1 MEIKN
6 TVTISST
13 RVYFDELNKEDLDA
27 VRMTFFRFNR
37 LKEWYYNQ
45 SYNERYLGIPFVHE
59 NETETSLL
67 KKKYRELFDGKLMD
81 YYVTSLFSTV
91 NGMRKSQREL
101 LKLHA
106 KELEERQD
114 NRREKVSALEE
125 KLARMLAGKSW
136 LKAYGKY
143 LAGKC
148 PVPDAPSVQKQGFTF
163 SEGKV
168 CFRGKGNRIVMEDP
182 AVYEQGL
189 ERRIRRMK
197 SRIAQIKDKIDRA
210 EKSKSGIPPRITFGS
225 RKQYRK
231 KDTLSLSGKDLE
243 EWHKERDFARDR
255 IVNFS
260 GRTTSKDGNFL
271 CRYNG
276 KERTMSVTMINGT
289 IVTFYNVCFPYRGKE
304 LEEYL
309 ADRKGSVGYT
319 MERKIDGDGREYL
332 VFKATFTQKK
342 EDINYSTS
350 DGVLAYDFNYDHI
363 AWADVSAEGNLLRY
377 GTIPFCLDGLSSGH
391 AKVVLGTAV
400 KKLVSLAAEKKKPI
414 VREDLDFVKKKAR
427 MEYQDK
433 KKNRKLSALIYSQ
446 SIAMVEARAFREDI
460 AVLAVNPAYTSLI
473 AKVKYIY
480 IRGISIHC
488 AAAYVIGRRALGFEE
503 KVPAYLTK
511 LVAKTTKNPWKSIF
525 AHAKKA
531 ASSYFREKQPVWEK
545 WKLFDTDVHRYKEDY
560 HTWKEFHVLIQS
572 NL

>member
-1 MEIKN
+1 MEDKN
-6 TVTISST
+6 TITISST
-13 RVYFDELNKEDLDA
+13 RVYMDELKQEDQNVIL
-27 VRMTFFRFNR
+27 MTFFRFNR
-37 LKEWYYNQ
+37 MKEWYYNQ
-45 SYNERYLGIPFVHE
+45 SYNERYLGIPFIHE
-59 NETETSLL
+59 NKTETSLL
-67 KKKYRELFDGKLMD
+67 KEKYRELFGGKLMD
-81 YYVTSLFSTV
+81 YYVTSLFSAV

-101 LKLHA
+101 LTLHA
-106 KELEERQD
+106 KELEERQA

-125 KLARMLAGKSW
+125 KLTRMLSGKAW

-148 PVPDAPSVQKQGFTF
+148 PVPEAPSVQKQGFTF

-168 CFRGKGNRIVMEDP
+168 CFRGKGNRIVREDP
-182 AVYEQGL
+182 RVYEWEL
-189 ERRIRRMK
+189 ERRICRMK
-197 SRIAQIKDKIDRA
+197 SRIAQIRDKIDRA
-210 EKSKSGIPPRITFGS
+210 EKSKSSIPPRITFGS
-225 RKQYRK
+225 KKQYRK
-231 KDTLSLSGKDLE
+231 KDTLSLSGKVRE
-243 EWHKERDFARDR
+243 EWHKERDFARNR

-271 CRYNG
+271 CRYDG
-276 KERTMSVTMINGT
+276 KKATMSVTMINGT
-289 IVTFYNVCFPYRGKE
+289 AVTFCNVSFPYRGKE

-319 MERKIDGDGREYL
+319 MERKIDGNGREYL
-332 VFKATFTQKK
+332 VFKAVFTQKK
-342 EDINYSTS
+342 TDINYSTS

-377 GTIPFCLDGLSSGH
+377 GTIPFCLEGLSSGH

-414 VREDLDFVKKKAR
+414 VREDLDFVRKKAR

-433 KKNRKLSALIYSQ
+433 KKNRKLSSLIYSR
-446 SIAMVEARAFREDI
+446 SIAMVEARAFREDV

-480 IRGISIHC
+480 TRGISIHC

-503 KVPAYLTK
+503 KVPAYLSNLVTETK
-511 LVAKTTKNPWKSIF
+511 KNPWKSIF

-545 WKLFDTDVHRYKEDY
+545 WKSFDTDVRTYKEDY
-560 HTWKEFHVLIQS
+560 QAWRELHAFV
-572 NL
+572 